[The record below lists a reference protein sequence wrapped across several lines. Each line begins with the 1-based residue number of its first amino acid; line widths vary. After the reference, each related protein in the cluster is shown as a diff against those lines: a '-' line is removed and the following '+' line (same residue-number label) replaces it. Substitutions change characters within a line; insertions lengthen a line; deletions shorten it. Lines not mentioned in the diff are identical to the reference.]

1 MRLSSPPFADDSTAP
16 YQAGYWAHWLSL
28 DAPAEE
34 AITQAMASAKVDLNP
49 HQVEAALFA
58 LRSPVSKGVLLAD
71 EVGLGKTIE
80 ASLVLA
86 QKWAER
92 QRRLLLIVPASLR
105 KQWSQE
111 LADKFSLPSMIL
123 EAKNFNESARKGA
136 ANPFDVAHAFLRQ
149 AIVICSYEFAARQHQ
164 ALASIPWDLVVFD
177 EAHKLRGIYKP
188 DGAKIAH
195 TLDDALRGRHKILLS
210 ATPLQNNLQEL
221 YGLISIIDPHFF
233 GGLDAFKA
241 RYCRVNL
248 PGAELDGLRTRLE
261 AIVTRT
267 LRRQV
272 QAEGG
277 IRFTRR
283 YSLTEDFSP
292 AGNELQL
299 YQEVSAYLQQDD
311 LLSVKPGARHLVTLV
326 VRKILASSSKAI
338 AGTLDTM
345 IARLEGQLL
354 LAEESL
360 RDDFET
366 LDDLTDAYAS
376 ADAADDGLSAAQHQV
391 TESLPDPVALQAE
404 IARLKDFRQ
413 LAASIGQ
420 DRKAEALLRVLDKAF
435 DMTQRLGGAR
445 KAVIFT
451 ESVRTQAWL
460 FEMLNAR
467 ASTQGRVILLNGSNA
482 DPGSRQI
489 YQDWAARHQ
498 GTARASGSRSADMK
512 AAIVDGFRNFGPD
525 EDSILIC
532 TEAGAEGI
540 NLQFCSLLINY
551 DLPWNPQRVEQRIG
565 RVHRYGQKH
574 DVVVVNFINR
584 GNLADRRVF
593 ELLSLK
599 FKLFE
604 GVFGASD
611 EILGSIESG
620 VDIEQRIHRIYQ
632 QCRDDAAIDAEF
644 NALQDLLRDQLAAR
658 DQQTERSLFE
668 HFDADVIKKLNLR
681 RDKVTQQLSQY
692 QERLLD
698 LARMRLPQAHFEDH
712 RFCLDGVWHNINWQV
727 AQDEGAEFFR
737 PGEGLGKDLI
747 EQAKQA
753 LHDQATAEVA
763 LTYSCAKRGQY
774 SDLLHL
780 LGGQGRVSGELLLE
794 KLTLQS
800 PRQQHEALL
809 LVGRTHAGEV
819 LERETCERLLALPSK
834 LLGPWAPGQDTTMAA
849 LAGLADARAQAE
861 YVKAEHDNARYYD
874 LETDKLDRWAEDRRV
889 ALDLR
894 VKQLDADIKATRKAL
909 RQLVTL
915 QDKLDAKRALQK
927 LERERDEAMLAYH
940 AEKKTIEAE
949 EDRLLAEVEA
959 ALQLTTHRERLFAI
973 RWHLSETA
981 A

>member
-1 MRLSSPPFADDSTAP
+1 MALTQPPFAHLNSTP
-16 YQAGYWAHWLSL
+16 YQASYWAHCLSL
-28 DAPAEE
+28 DATAEA

-49 HQVEAALFA
+49 HQVDAALFA

-111 LADKFSLPSMIL
+111 LADKFSLPSLIL
-123 EAKNFNESARKGA
+123 EAKNFNEAVRGGA
-136 ANPFDVAHAFLRQ
+136 TNPFDVERAFLRQ
-149 AIVICSYEFAARQHQ
+149 SITICSYEFAARQHE
-164 ALASIPWDLVVFD
+164 ALARVPWDLVVFD

-195 TLDDALRGRHKILLS
+195 RLDDALRGCNKILLS

-221 YGLISIIDPHFF
+221 YGLVSIIDPHFF

-248 PGAELDGLRTRLE
+248 PGAELEGLRTRLE

-283 YSLTEDFSP
+283 YSLTEDFTP

-299 YQEVSAYLQQDD
+299 YQEVSEYLQQDD

-326 VRKILASSSKAI
+326 VRKILASSSRAI

-354 LAEESL
+354 LAEETL

-366 LDDLTDAYAS
+366 LDDLTDAYA
-376 ADAADDGLSAAQHQV
+376 AHDAPDDGLSEAQHQV
-391 TESLPDPVALQAE
+391 AESLPDPVALQAE
-404 IARLKDFRQ
+404 IALLKDFRQ
-413 LAASIGQ
+413 LAASIAQ

-467 ASTQGRVILLNGSNA
+467 PSTQGRVILLNGSNA

-489 YQDWAARHQ
+489 YQDWVARHQ
-498 GTARASGSRSADMK
+498 GTTQASGSRSADMK
-512 AAIVDGFRNFGPD
+512 AAIVDAFRHFGPD

-599 FKLFE
+599 FRLFE

-668 HFDADVIKKLNLR
+668 HFDADVVKKLNLR

-692 QERLLD
+692 QERLID
-698 LARMRLPQAHFEDH
+698 LARMCLPHAHFEDH
-712 RFCLDGVWHNINWQV
+712 RFCLDGVWYNVNWQA

-737 PGEGLGKDLI
+737 PGEGLGEQLI
-747 EQAKQA
+747 KQAKAA
-753 LHDQATAEVA
+753 LHDKATAEVA
-763 LTYSCAKRGQY
+763 FSYTSARRGQY
-774 SDLLHL
+774 ADLIRL
-780 LGGQGRVSGELLLE
+780 LGGQGHVSGELLLE
-794 KLTLQS
+794 KLTLKS
-800 PRQQHEALL
+800 PRRQHEALL
-809 LVGRTHAGEV
+809 LVGRTEAGEV
-819 LERETCERLLALPSK
+819 LERETCERLLALPSQ
-834 LLGPWAPGQDTTMAA
+834 LIGPWEPGTMAS
-849 LAGLADARAQAE
+849 LAGLIDEQAQTE
-861 YVKAEHDNARYYD
+861 RVKAEHDNARYYD

-889 ALDLR
+889 ALDMR
-894 VKQLDADIKATRKAL
+894 VKQLDADIKATRRAL

-915 QDKLDAKRALQK
+915 QDKLDAKRALQRM
-927 LERERDEAMLAYH
+927 ERERDEAMLAYH

-959 ALQLTTHRERLFAI
+959 ALQLTAQRERLFAI
-973 RWHLSETA
+973 RWHLSETVA
-981 A
+981 